1 MGFSR
6 YILRRIL
13 QMVPVII
20 AVTIFN
26 FLIINFAPGDPVT
39 VLAGENA
46 TQEYMD
52 QLRET
57 YGLNEPLHVR
67 LKLYL
72 GQLLKG
78 DLGMSY
84 KFQRPVRD
92 ILFEKMK
99 VTLMLVLVS
108 EIAAIGVGTALG
120 ALAARYEGKKLD
132 SIISNT
138 SMMLYCMPVYWLGML
153 LILFFAVKLKWLPSS
168 NMYSFG
174 PVKYSKTVDLIRHL
188 ILPSITMF
196 LVHIP
201 TYIKLTRSTVVEIA
215 QEDYIR
221 TARAIGYSEK
231 KVYKKHALRN
241 ALLPTV
247 TVAGMTLSTVFSGAL
262 LTETVFS
269 WPGMGRLIYDGVA
282 MRDYPIIMGGFLITT
297 ILVVIGGLITDII
310 YMYLDPRVVNK

>member
-1 MGFSR
+1 MGFSK
-6 YILRRIL
+6 YILRRTL
-13 QMVPVII
+13 QMIPVII
-20 AVTIFN
+20 AVTILN

-52 QLRET
+52 ELAERF
-57 YGLNEPLHVR
+57 GLNEPLHVR
-67 LKLYL
+67 LKIYL
-72 GQLLKG
+72 EQLLKG
-78 DLGMSY
+78 DLGRSFKY
-84 KFQRPVRD
+84 QRPVSE
-92 ILFEKMK
+92 IIFEKMK
-99 VTLMLVLVS
+99 VTLMLVLIS
-108 EIAAIGVGTALG
+108 EIAAIIFGTFLG
-120 ALAARYEGKKLD
+120 TLAARHEGKRLD
-132 SIISNT
+132 NIISNT

-153 LILFFAVKLKWLPSS
+153 FILFFAVKLRWLPSS
-168 NMYSFG
+168 GMYSFG
-174 PVKYSKTVDLIRHL
+174 MTDYSKTVDLIRHL
-188 ILPSITMF
+188 ILPSLTLF

-201 TYIKLTRSTVVEIA
+201 TYIKLSRSTVVEIA

-231 KVYKKHALRN
+231 KVYRNHALRN

-269 WPGMGRLIYDGVA
+269 WPGMGRMIYDGVA
-282 MRDYPIIMGGFLITT
+282 TRDYPIIMGGFLFTT